1 MRRAAGAAAAREPGF
16 AAPAAPAGGCHPASR
31 ARAGHERGARQAFRI
46 SVTGAGGAL
55 ASLAMLVAPAGVPAA
70 GTATL
75 RLAVPLVRQAP
86 ERCGPA
92 ALRMVLGFYHADSAA
107 LAAADS
113 AYDPVLRGSLVT
125 DLARRA
131 RGAGFAARVT
141 SGDADSLIAWLE
153 RGVPPIILYPS
164 GIGPLTRMH
173 YAVVV
178 GWDPREEAFVLHDG
192 GRRPRGV
199 SRRTLE
205 RRRAPADQRV
215 LLVGRPEPGS

>member
-55 ASLAMLVAPAGVPAA
+55 ATLAVLVAPAGVPAA

-92 ALRMVLGFYHADSAA
+92 ALHMVDLGMLEPLADRIVLVVRSGVTPKASIQDA
-107 LAAADS
+107 LSTIDQSRLLGIVLNEAAASSKRWTIS
-113 AYDPVLRGSLVT
+113 ALTARSPVS
-125 DLARRA
+125 
-131 RGAGFAARVT
+131 
-141 SGDADSLIAWLE
+141 SM
-153 RGVPPIILYPS
+153 P
-164 GIGPLTRMH
+164 
-173 YAVVV
+173 
-178 GWDPREEAFVLHDG
+178 
-192 GRRPRGV
+192 
-199 SRRTLE
+199 
-205 RRRAPADQRV
+205 
-215 LLVGRPEPGS
+215 